1 MNNKPKRI
9 LVLDDELAILDV
21 LDKYLK
27 SENFD
32 PYVTSKW
39 TEAIDQI
46 TTNPPDLILLD
57 INMPTIQGDKVLKY
71 IRQHS
76 ETLPVIIISAYL
88 DPQMM
93 IDMRELGANGFVPKP
108 FNLGKLS
115 LIIKQAIKVSQSS

>member
-1 MNNKPKRI
+1 MDNKPNRI

>member
-1 MNNKPKRI
+1 MDNKPKRI